1 MDNIIEFET
10 LSTYLTLAKKTISKF
25 SGKFYSSL
33 RAEMLSSEEAISGV
47 AYAIMQADWKWDS
60 NRTGKTGQKKT
71 RYSYRNQCAL
81 WAIQT
86 YVSKKYSNTNRIEY
100 SLDYTN
106 DSVSVSNTFYS
117 NVENKSERDP
127 FDILVDQEQ
136 KDLLKDNIHK
146 LLHSDIISDK
156 QREQIY
162 MYYFD
167 NMTLNDI
174 GKKYNVT
181 REAIRQNIKKA
192 ITSIQEI
199 VNHYE

>member
-1 MDNIIEFET
+1 MDNVIEFET

-33 RAEMLSSEEAISGV
+33 RTEMLSSEEAISNV
-47 AYAIMQADWKWDS
+47 AYAIMQADWKWDA

-86 YVSKKYSNTNRIEY
+86 YVSKKYSSSKVEY

-106 DSVSVSNTFYS
+106 ESASASNTFYS

-127 FDILVDQEQ
+127 LDILIDQEQ
-136 KDLLKDNIHK
+136 EDLLKDNIHQ
-146 LLHSDIISDK
+146 LLHSEIISDK

-167 NMTLNDI
+167 KMTLNDI

-192 ITSIQEI
+192 ITSIQAI
-199 VNHYE
+199 VNHHE